1 MRNAAVPQ
9 SAVLTDE
16 GSSAVSKSVVRGLIK
31 TIRPHQWVKNLFV
44 LAPMFFHKDVFL
56 STSAGPAL
64 NLRVTGRAFVA
75 TAVFCLLAG
84 AIYTINDLADV
95 EADRIHPVKRDRP
108 IASGAVPENLAKAM
122 AAALVLCSVSAAF
135 LLDWRVGLVA
145 AIYFVKDIAYTFK
158 LKHVAFLDVG
168 LIASG
173 FVLRVLAGGFA
184 TDVHV
189 SGYMVGCTA
198 LLALFLGFGK
208 RRHELEL
215 DSAVKQRQSL
225 ESYSKVSV
233 TIALALTG
241 IATAAT
247 YVAYTLD
254 RTTREFFHSDW
265 LWLTVPFTLIGIF
278 RFLMLVSGRAGR
290 GLRAESPTQEM
301 LRDVPFVL
309 NLVGWVV
316 VVVAIVY
323 RLRPA

>member
-108 IASGAVPENLAKAM
+108 IASGAVPESLAKAM

-145 AIYFVKDIAYTFK
+145 AIYFVENIAYTFK
-158 LKHVAFLDVG
+158 LKKVAFLDVG
-168 LIASG
+168 LIALG

-189 SGYMVGCTA
+189 SGYMIACTA
-198 LLALFLGFGK
+198 LLALFLGLRQAPPRARARP
-208 RRHELEL
+208 RR
-215 DSAVKQRQSL
+215 Q
-225 ESYSKVSV
+225 
-233 TIALALTG
+233 
-241 IATAAT
+241 AT
-247 YVAYTLD
+247 
-254 RTTREFFHSDW
+254 RSRSRPTR
-265 LWLTVPFTLIGIF
+265 
-278 RFLMLVSGRAGR
+278 R
-290 GLRAESPTQEM
+290 
-301 LRDVPFVL
+301 
-309 NLVGWVV
+309 
-316 VVVAIVY
+316 
-323 RLRPA
+323 

>member
-1 MRNAAVPQ
+1 MKTSAVPQ
-9 SAVLTDE
+9 SAVV
-16 GSSAVSKSVVRGLIK
+16 SAESTLVSKSVVRGLIK

-56 STSAGPAL
+56 TTAAGPAL
-64 NLRVTGRAFVA
+64 NLRVTGRAFIA
-75 TAVFCLLAG
+75 TTVFCLLAG

-95 EADRIHPVKRDRP
+95 EADRIHPVKRERP
-108 IASGAVPENLAKAM
+108 IASGEVPEGLARMM
-122 AAALVLCSVSAAF
+122 ALALVLSSIGAAF
-135 LLDWRVGLVA
+135 ALDWRVGLVA

-158 LKHVAFLDVG
+158 LKQVAFLDVG

-189 SGYMVGCTA
+189 SGYMVACTA

-208 RRHELEL
+208 RRHELQLE
-215 DSAVKQRQSL
+215 SAVKQRASL
-225 ESYSKVSV
+225 EAYSKRSLNV
-233 TIALALTG
+233 ALALTG
-241 IATAAT
+241 LATAGT

-254 RTTREFFHSDW
+254 ATTRAFFHTNW
-265 LWLTVPFTLIGIF
+265 LWLTAPFTLVGIA